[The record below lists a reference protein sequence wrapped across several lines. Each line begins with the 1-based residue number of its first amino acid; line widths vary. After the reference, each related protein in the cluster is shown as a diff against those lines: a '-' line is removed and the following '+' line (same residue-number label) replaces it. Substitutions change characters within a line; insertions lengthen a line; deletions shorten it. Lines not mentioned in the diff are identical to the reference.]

1 MKSGPAGKMKQYRLC
16 RGSNWPKNIHWLMP
30 WSWSP
35 VPNYQKRPAKKLII
49 RENSCAMKESLLAGD
64 HQLSDG
70 RSTST
75 TTGVQVIPKGFLAV
89 YVGTTELRRCVIP
102 TSYLSMPDFRIL
114 MEKAADEYGYE
125 QEGGLRLPCEE
136 EDFKKILLKC

>member
-1 MKSGPAGKMKQYRLC
+1 MS
-16 RGSNWPKNIHWLMP
+16 WP
-30 WSWSP
+30 WSP
-35 VPNYQKRPAKKLII
+35 VPYNQKRPAKKLII

-64 HQLSDG
+64 HDQLSDG

-89 YVGTTELRRCVIP
+89 YVGTTVVRRCVIP

-114 MEKAADEYGYE
+114 MERAADEFGYE

-136 EDFKKILLKC
+136 EDFEKILLTCWANSKYDRKKNNYKKVMKVLCVRT